1 MRLRSFLAA
10 FLALLL
16 FAAPAS
22 AYTREEVRA
31 RYGAI
36 SDWARGD
43 LFAVSPSTAAPYAV
57 GEVRAEALEDALGY
71 LNFLR
76 WLAGLGG
83 TPPERVAEAA
93 EEAYYRRVIHGA
105 PTLRTVYAFLTLKE
119 NEAAMLK
126 RAFVA
131 LGYGLSPEKYI
142 LQ

>member
-1 MRLRSFLAA
+1 M
-10 FLALLL
+10 
-16 FAAPAS
+16 
-22 AYTREEVRA
+22 
-31 RYGAI
+31 
-36 SDWARGD
+36 
-43 LFAVSPSTAAPYAV
+43 
-57 GEVRAEALEDALGY
+57 
-71 LNFLR
+71 
-76 WLAGLGG
+76 
-83 TPPERVAEAA
+83 AEAA